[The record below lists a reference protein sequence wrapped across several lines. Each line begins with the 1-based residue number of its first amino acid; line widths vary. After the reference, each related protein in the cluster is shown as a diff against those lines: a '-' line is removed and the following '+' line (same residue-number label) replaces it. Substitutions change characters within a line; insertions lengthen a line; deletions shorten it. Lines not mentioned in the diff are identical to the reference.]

1 MAQGQEEPDPALSLG
16 HLQWKIF
23 LWCVQAMYGSLWQE
37 GALHPLGERSVLP
50 WGAACLGQGAGWST
64 AQHCMGMRQ
73 PAGSCQ
79 VWLGRMVR
87 TAHGGLTALLK
98 KAVPKLVFGTER

>member
-1 MAQGQEEPDPALSLG
+1 MAQGQEEPDPALSPG

-64 AQHCMGMRQ
+64 ALHGHEATCWKLPGLARKDGEDSSRWSHCIAQ
-73 PAGSCQ
+73 EGSAK
-79 VWLGRMVR
+79 
-87 TAHGGLTALLK
+87 THI
-98 KAVPKLVFGTER
+98 